1 MARIVLEVP
10 RQSLPELTT
19 RAVASV
25 PRANL
30 IEVSSD
36 GALISYTTNFV
47 TQAQTTRFTFHDHGP
62 AGCEIRVAAT
72 AGGIFGGATIPGA
85 LLETGRAVLDA
96 LEREAAAG
104 Q

>member
-1 MARIVLEVP
+1 MVRVVLAEP
-10 RQSLPELTT
+10 RQALPELMT

-30 IEVSSD
+30 IEVSGD
-36 GALISYTTNFV
+36 GALISYTTNFA
-47 TQAQTTRFTFHDHGP
+47 TRAQTTRFTFHDHAP
-62 AGCEIRVAAT
+62 SGCEIRVAAT
-72 AGGIFGGATIPGA
+72 AGGIFGGATMPGA